1 MNKKDID
8 KQVKNS
14 ISRLSE
20 NEVNIPGIFGFL
32 ILRGSQLVYI
42 SLYLGAFIAFAS
54 DFNTFSCLVDILY
67 IGNIAK

>member
-20 NEVNIPGIFGFL
+20 NEVSL
-32 ILRGSQLVYI
+32 I
-42 SLYLGAFIAFAS
+42 
-54 DFNTFSCLVDILY
+54 ILQ
-67 IGNIAK
+67 GPL